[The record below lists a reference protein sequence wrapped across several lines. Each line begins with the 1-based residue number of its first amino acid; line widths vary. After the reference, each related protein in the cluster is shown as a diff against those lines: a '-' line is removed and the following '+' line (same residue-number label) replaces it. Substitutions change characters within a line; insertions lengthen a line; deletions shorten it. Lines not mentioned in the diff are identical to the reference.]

1 VSTRNLSIGHI
12 VAASTRHPLIVLFL
26 VGALTL
32 AALLFTAQ
40 NFAMTADTSQLM
52 SKQLEWRQR
61 ELAFDAAFPQFNNL
75 TMVVIDGATPELA
88 DDAARRLAAALKEK
102 RDLFQSVRW
111 PDGGPFFEREGLL
124 YLPRADVE
132 AATSDLVRAAPLLA
146 RVAADPSLR
155 GALVVLTDILQG
167 LKHGE
172 VSLQD
177 IQPTMTAFSKTFE
190 DAAAGQPAFFSWRT
204 FLTGEKSPDLR
215 EIRHVLLVQ
224 PVMDY
229 AALEPGAAAS
239 DAIRNIAQ
247 SLGLD
252 QAHGVTVRLTGPVPL
267 ADEEFA
273 SLAQDADLVL
283 GAMLAALLGI
293 LWLAV
298 RSVRVVLAIAITTL
312 VGLVLTAAAGLL
324 VVGRFNLLSMA
335 FIPLF
340 VGLGVDFS
348 IQFSVRALASLL
360 VQPSREAALAE
371 TGISIGRPLALSA
384 AAIGAGF
391 FAFLPTSYVGVA
403 ELGAIAGLG
412 MIVAFCLTIVLL
424 PALLVVLRF
433 PPARR
438 AEIGIAML
446 APVER
451 FVTRHRSGVL
461 ALALVA
467 AIGSIA
473 MLPLVRFDFDP
484 LNLKSSKVESMTTL
498 RALAAD
504 PDRTPYAINVLAPSF
519 AEAQALA
526 PRLSALPEV
535 SNVVT
540 LQSLLPTQQ
549 TAKLEAVADA
559 AAVIEPALEDASR
572 RPPPSDTELQKRLA
586 DTESALR
593 SAVVEARE
601 GPASLS
607 VLRLAKALAQLKA
620 ATPEVRAQAQAA
632 VAVPLQATLDQIRA
646 ELKASPV
653 TISTLPPD
661 LVADWTT
668 KDGRVRLQVLP
679 RAGQTDN
686 ESLRHFAAAVQTVA
700 PDATGA
706 PIGTSASADTIVEA
720 FVQAGIYSAIV
731 IIVLL
736 AVVLRR
742 ARDVVLAMLPALLSG
757 LLTFAT
763 CGILDLPLNFTNI
776 IALPLLFGMGVAFNI
791 YFVMAWR
798 AGETA
803 MLTSSLMRA
812 VVFSALA
819 TANAFGALWLST
831 HPGTASM
838 GRLLMIALG
847 WELLVTLLFRP
858 ALFARSPQSN
868 LGLQGWWLARP
879 LWSARHSIASSPSDA
894 APARAAPIN

>member
-1 VSTRNLSIGHI
+1 LSIGRI

-26 VGALTL
+26 VGGLTL
-32 AALLFTAQ
+32 AALVFTAQ
-40 NFAMTADTSQLM
+40 NFAMTADTSQLI
-52 SKQLEWRQR
+52 SKRLEWRQR
-61 ELAFDAAFPQFNNL
+61 GLAFEAAFPQFNNL
-75 TMVVIDGATPELA
+75 TMVVVDGATPELA
-88 DDAARRLAAALKEK
+88 DDAARRLAAALNER
-102 RDLFQSVRW
+102 RDLFQTVRW
-111 PDGGPFFEREGLL
+111 PDGGPFFQREGLL
-124 YLPRADVE
+124 FLPLADVE
-132 AATSDLVRAAPLLA
+132 AATSGLIRSAPLLV
-146 RVAADPSLR
+146 RLAADPSLR
-155 GALVVLTDILQG
+155 GALVVLTDIVQG
-167 LKHGE
+167 LKQGE

-177 IQPTMTAFSKTFE
+177 IEPTMTAFSKTFE
-190 DAAAGQPAFFSWRT
+190 DAVAGRPAFFSWRT
-204 FLTGEKSPDLR
+204 FFIGEKSPDMR
-215 EIRHVLLVQ
+215 GIRHVLLVQ

-229 AALEPGAAAS
+229 GALEPGAAAS

-252 QAHGVTVRLTGPVPL
+252 RAHGVTIRLTGPVPL

-273 SLAQDADLVL
+273 SLVQDAHLVL
-283 GAMLAALLGI
+283 GAMLAALFGI

-298 RSVRVVLAIAITTL
+298 RSVRVVLAIAVTTL
-312 VGLVLTAAAGLL
+312 IGLVLTAAAGLL
-324 VVGRFNLLSMA
+324 VTGRFNLLSMA

-348 IQFSVRALASLL
+348 IQFSVRALAKRL
-360 VQPSREAALAE
+360 VLPTREAALAE
-371 TGISIGRPLALSA
+371 TGASIGRPLALSA

-391 FAFLPTSYVGVA
+391 FAFLPTSYIGVA

-412 MIVAFCLTIVLL
+412 MIVAFGLSIVLL
-424 PALLVVLRF
+424 PALLALLRF
-433 PPARR
+433 PPARM
-438 AEIGIAML
+438 AEVGITML
-446 APVER
+446 APVDR
-451 FVTRHRSGVL
+451 FVTRHRFGVL

-467 AIGSIA
+467 ALVSMA
-473 MLPLVRFDFDP
+473 LLPLVRFDFDP
-484 LNLKSSKVESMTTL
+484 LNLKSPKVESMTTL

-504 PDRTPYAINVLAPSF
+504 PDRTPYAINVLAPSVV
-519 AEAQALA
+519 EAQALA
-526 PRLSALPEV
+526 QRLSALPEV
-535 SNVVT
+535 SHVVT

-549 TAKLEAVADA
+549 TEKLEAVADA
-559 AAVIEPALEDASR
+559 AAVTEPALADVSL
-572 RPPPSDTELQKRLA
+572 RPPPSDEELQKRLA
-586 DTESALR
+586 STEAALQ
-593 SAVVEARE
+593 SAVHKATEE
-601 GPASLS
+601 PASLS

-620 ATPEVRAQAQAA
+620 ATPEVRARAQAA
-632 VAVPLQATLDQIRA
+632 VTGPLQATLDQIRT

-661 LVADWTT
+661 LVADWMT

-679 RAGQTDN
+679 RAGRTDN
-686 ESLRHFAAAVQTVA
+686 EFLRRFAAAVQKVA
-700 PDATGA
+700 PNATGA
-706 PIGTSASADTIVEA
+706 PIDTSASADTIVEA
-720 FVQAGIYSAIV
+720 FLQAGAYSGVV

-763 CGILDLPLNFTNI
+763 CGILGLPLNFTNI
-776 IALPLLFGMGVAFNI
+776 IALPLLFGVGVAFNI

-812 VVFSALA
+812 VFFSALA
-819 TANAFGALWLST
+819 TASAFGALWLST

-847 WELLVTLLFRP
+847 WELLVTLVFRP
-858 ALFARSPQSN
+858 ALLARSPQSN
-868 LGLQGWWLARP
+868 PGLQGSQLARP